1 MNFKEKLFHKA
12 SDLQVDLSD
21 IQLNQFELYYQ
32 MLIKKNKV
40 MNLTSIIEEDEV
52 IDKHFID
59 SLTCKRVIDISD
71 VDHVIDVGT
80 GAGFPGIPLKIAY
93 PDTEFVLVDSLKKRI
108 CFLEE
113 VTEKLGLTGIKAIHG
128 RAEDLGRDKKY
139 RDSFDL
145 CLSRA
150 VANLNTLTEYC
161 IPFVK
166 VNGFFISYKSR
177 KGLEEVKN
185 LDNCMKLLGSDIV
198 KIDQFTLSDIET
210 ERVLIKIK
218 KLKTTSKKYPRRAGI
233 PSKDPL

>member
-32 MLIKKNKV
+32 MLIEKNKV

-59 SLTCKRVIDISD
+59 SLTCKRVIDIND

-198 KIDQFTLSDIET
+198 KIDQFTLSDIES

>member
-59 SLTCKRVIDISD
+59 SLTCKRVIDIND

-198 KIDQFTLSDIET
+198 KIDQFTLSDIES

>member
-21 IQLNQFELYYQ
+21 IQLNQFELYYK
-32 MLIKKNKV
+32 MLIEKNKV

-59 SLTCKRVIDISD
+59 SMTCKRVININD

-108 CFLEE
+108 GFLEE

-185 LDNCMKLLGSDIV
+185 LDNCMKLLDSDIV
-198 KIDQFTLSDIET
+198 KIDQFTLSDIES

-218 KLKTTSKKYPRRAGI
+218 KLKATSKKYPRRAGI

>member
-12 SDLQVDLSD
+12 LDLQLDLSD

-32 MLIKKNKV
+32 MLIEKNKV

-59 SLTCKRVIDISD
+59 SMTCKRVIDIND

-108 CFLEE
+108 GFLEE
-113 VTEKLGLTGIKAIHG
+113 VTEKLGLTGIKTIHG

-185 LDNCMKLLGSDIV
+185 IDNCMKLLGSEIEQ
-198 KIDQFTLSDIET
+198 IDQFTLSDIES

-218 KLKTTSKKYPRRAGI
+218 KLKATSKKYPRRAGI

>member
-59 SLTCKRVIDISD
+59 SLTCKRVIDVND

-113 VTEKLGLTGIKAIHG
+113 VTDKLGLTGIKAIHG

-198 KIDQFTLSDIET
+198 KIDQFTLSDIES

>member
-12 SDLQVDLSD
+12 LDLQLDLSD
-21 IQLNQFELYYQ
+21 IQLNQFELYYK
-32 MLIKKNKV
+32 MLIEKNKV

-59 SLTCKRVIDISD
+59 SMTCKRVIDIND

-108 CFLEE
+108 GFLEE
-113 VTEKLGLTGIKAIHG
+113 VTEKLGLTGIKTIHG

-185 LDNCMKLLGSDIV
+185 IDNCMKLLGSEIEQ
-198 KIDQFTLSDIET
+198 IDQFTLSDIES

-218 KLKTTSKKYPRRAGI
+218 KLKATSKKYPRRAGI

>member
-59 SLTCKRVIDISD
+59 SLTCKRVIDIND

-139 RDSFDL
+139 RDSFEL

-198 KIDQFTLSDIET
+198 KIDQFTLSDIES